1 MVPQPQC
8 QVCLDVLALNECSAT
23 RCGHTFHL
31 RCIVRWFKNSRVCP
45 VCRKEVTPTDLIP
58 QLFFQVEDDQN
69 SSSDDSHLLQ
79 IHFEIQ
85 KVLDNLEKEKRDAA
99 TAKNKA
105 NFYLAANLLLKERIS
120 DLESAFHDDM
130 QKIRHLENIVIK
142 QQKINNE
149 LQKRLKINTLCGACK
164 YSHDQNA
171 CDFPQFWTCPHGCA
185 VSQQMK
191 QATETAEKQEEKSQ
205 KILKTINELTKNF
218 SEHLSLSAR
227 LRENLAFPSETV
239 MDATLDE
246 VIVFGVI

>member
-149 LQKRLKINTLCGACK
+149 LQKRLKINTL
-164 YSHDQNA
+164 
-171 CDFPQFWTCPHGCA
+171 
-185 VSQQMK
+185 QMK

-246 VIVFGVI
+246 VIVFGFDERAAKNDAQANIKNNMEEVSVPPII

>member
-149 LQKRLKINTLCGACK
+149 LQKRLKINTL
-164 YSHDQNA
+164 
-171 CDFPQFWTCPHGCA
+171 
-185 VSQQMK
+185 QMK